1 MNIKVEIADY
11 RDEKQAQDIG
21 YLLNYYA
28 TDPMGGGKAL
38 DEYII
43 NNLADELSQI
53 PHAFS
58 VLCYVDE
65 HPAALANCFEGF
77 STFKCKPLVN
87 IHDVVVVKEYR
98 GLGISLKMLAEI
110 ERIAKQ
116 RNCCKLTLEVLEGN
130 TPAAQAYIK
139 FGFTGYELD
148 PTHGKAMFWQK
159 PLN

>member
-1 MNIKVEIADY
+1 MTVIIADY
-11 RDEKQAQDIG
+11 RNERHARDIA

-28 TDPMGGGKAL
+28 TDPMGGGQAL
-38 DEYII
+38 DEYVLD
-43 NNLADELSQI
+43 NLAGELSKI

-58 VLCYVDE
+58 VLCYVDDQ
-65 HPAALANCFEGF
+65 PAGLANCFEGF

-98 GLGISLKMLAEI
+98 GLGVSLKMLAKI
-110 ERIAKQ
+110 EEIAKQ
-116 RNCCKLTLEVLEGN
+116 KNCCKLTLEVLDGN
-130 TPAAQAYIK
+130 IPAREAYIK

-159 PLN
+159 TVDPD